1 MTGRKRA
8 NVRSAAMEQDEQYIE
23 KRRRNNEAVN
33 SFRTRE
39 KKRLEESETARRV
52 EELRKE
58 NERLERQ
65 VESLQKELSFLK
77 EMFVA
82 YTKGNR
88 TYSDE
93 PCTSQ
98 PEEYASGSG
107 EMVDEETSLKF
118 AQVVREC
125 AETSTEAVETA
136 EKLASYLRSAD
147 NEREGISLL
156 DVKNREMLAYM
167 TELSL
172 LMGHMSCGKSIKE
185 NPSVFRA
192 AKHRTILENIRPIE
206 QKMRSQIERLIQ
218 GVHTGEVKAPLR
230 ARPEQ
235 MEFDD
240 DSESN
245 GEQSD
250 NNEDEKKPK
259 KYVPPKMMAK
269 LYLFVSFISVWI
281 SFVGF
286 VDEHDH
292 QQTKA
297 MEKAKRRA
305 LQSSLIQE
313 LKQQYSDA
321 PEEFRE
327 KNIRK
332 YKDDKE
338 REAYE
343 EDNFVRLRMTKAQK
357 KREQRLNRDNALDDL
372 FNFGNY
378 MMRNESGEALS
389 TNKKRF
395 STFFFE
401 LSFYRFIHF

>member
-1 MTGRKRA
+1 MTGRKRS

-33 SFRTRE
+33 RTRE

-82 YTKGNR
+82 
-88 TYSDE
+88 
-93 PCTSQ
+93 
-98 PEEYASGSG
+98 EYASGSG

-125 AETSTEAVETA
+125 SETSAEAVETA
-136 EKLASYLRSAD
+136 EKLVSYLRSAD
-147 NEREGISLL
+147 KERDVRLLHEIMDRVLCAGIKLPEFQGISLL
-156 DVKNREMLAYM
+156 DVKNCEMLAYM

-192 AKHRTILENIRPIE
+192 AKHRTILESIRPIE
-206 QKMRSQIERLIQ
+206 QKMRSQIDRLIQ

-235 MEFDD
+235 MEFDN
-240 DSESN
+240 DSN
-245 GEQSD
+245 CEQSD

-259 KYVPPKMMAK
+259 KYVPPKMMAVK
-269 LYLFVSFISVWI
+269 YE
-281 SFVGF
+281 
-286 VDEHDH
+286 DEHNH

-357 KREQRLNRDNALDDL
+357 KREQRLNRDNALEDL

-378 MMRNESGEALS
+378 MMRDESGEALS
-389 TNKKRF
+389 SNKKRK
-395 STFFFE
+395 SSQADGPRKKKSRLERKKNKKIRIKTK
-401 LSFYRFIHF
+401 

>member
-1 MTGRKRA
+1 
-8 NVRSAAMEQDEQYIE
+8 
-23 KRRRNNEAVN
+23 
-33 SFRTRE
+33 
-39 KKRLEESETARRV
+39 
-52 EELRKE
+52 
-58 NERLERQ
+58 
-65 VESLQKELSFLK
+65 
-77 EMFVA
+77 
-82 YTKGNR
+82 
-88 TYSDE
+88 
-93 PCTSQ
+93 
-98 PEEYASGSG
+98 
-107 EMVDEETSLKF
+107 MVDEETSLKF

-125 AETSTEAVETA
+125 SETSAEAVETA
-136 EKLASYLRSAD
+136 EKLVSYLRSAD
-147 NEREGISLL
+147 KERDVRLLHEIMDRVLCAGIKLPEFQGISLL
-156 DVKNREMLAYM
+156 DVKNCEMLAYM

-192 AKHRTILENIRPIE
+192 AKHRTILESIRPIE
-206 QKMRSQIERLIQ
+206 QKMRSQIDRLIQ

-230 ARPEQ
+230 C
-235 MEFDD
+235 FV
-240 DSESN
+240 N
-245 GEQSD
+245 
-250 NNEDEKKPK
+250 KTVPK
-259 KYVPPKMMAK
+259 KYVPPKMMAVK
-269 LYLFVSFISVWI
+269 YE
-281 SFVGF
+281 
-286 VDEHDH
+286 DEHNH

-357 KREQRLNRDNALDDL
+357 KREQRLNRDNALEDL

-378 MMRNESGEALS
+378 MMRDESGEALS
-389 TNKKRF
+389 SNKKRK
-395 STFFFE
+395 SSQADGPRKKKSRLERKKNKKIRIKTKVVP
-401 LSFYRFIHF
+401 LIAYISSR